1 MVRNMFKIFVLV
13 SYTYM
18 VGKLVKA
25 NRPPLAS
32 PPPKQNKRIGTKN
45 YEKHNQEGLRKQI

>member
-25 NRPPLAS
+25 NQPPLSS
-32 PPPKQNKRIGTKN
+32 PPPKQNKRIGRKN
-45 YEKHNQEGLRKQI
+45 YEEHNQERL

>member
-32 PPPKQNKRIGTKN
+32 PPPKQNKRIGSKN
-45 YEKHNQEGLRKQI
+45 YEEHNQERL